1 MSKLT
6 QQQRAF
12 NSTREGQITLCNQAA
27 EIAVAMNL
35 SRAIKAKG
43 GAGWDESFI
52 SSANPT
58 LLEAIK
64 GDLVREWNALVTKS
78 VKSD

>member
-6 QQQRAF
+6 HAQRAF
-12 NSTREGQITLCNQAA
+12 NSTREGQIALCNQAA
-27 EIAVAMNL
+27 EIAVALSL
-35 SRAIKAKG
+35 SRAIKSKG
-43 GAGWDESFI
+43 GVGWDDSFI
-52 SSANPT
+52 SSANST